1 MGKQVRIFAAI
12 GVVVLA
18 GAAAVGV
25 YILGGEGVEDRPAA
39 PVAVTVE
46 AGPEPVEAVKTLDV
60 AAPQEM
66 SDAEYDAFMAW
77 LEEEAA
83 KEEAAEMLVEE
94 APEVAAVPVEEAPAM
109 MMDAEQM
116 SALFGRAAGGGEQ
129 PRWRRIWADLNLT
142 AEEQG
147 RLRQGFGMLMAR
159 WATMPPEA
167 QAAERARMQEMRV
180 RWEAMGDEERA
191 ETSQR
196 LRDRFEDWRASG
208 RVELPELTL
217 D

>member
-1 MGKQVRIFAAI
+1 VAEAA
-12 GVVVLA
+12 
-18 GAAAVGV
+18 
-25 YILGGEGVEDRPAA
+25 
-39 PVAVTVE
+39 
-46 AGPEPVEAVKTLDV
+46 PEPVEVVKTPEP
-60 AAPQEM
+60 APHEM
-66 SDAEYDAFMAW
+66 SDAEYDEFMAW
-77 LEEEAA
+77 LEEEA
-83 KEEAAEMLVEE
+83 KEEAAEMPVEE

-109 MMDAEQM
+109 MDAEQM
-116 SALFGRAAGGGEQ
+116 SALFARPAAGGEQ

-191 ETSQR
+191 DTSQR
-196 LRDRFEDWRASG
+196 LRDRFEDWRANG
-208 RVELPELTL
+208 QVELPELTL